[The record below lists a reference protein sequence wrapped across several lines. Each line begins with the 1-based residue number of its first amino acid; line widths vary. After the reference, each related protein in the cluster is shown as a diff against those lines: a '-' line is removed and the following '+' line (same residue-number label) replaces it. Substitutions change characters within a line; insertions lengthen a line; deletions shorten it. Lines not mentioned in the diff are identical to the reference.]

1 MSIMDINQQVQ
12 QPNED
17 RSAQISNDLLEALAV
32 QKALKDKE
40 TAKRALALSMNN
52 NPKTII
58 QQCELLH

>member
-40 TAKRALALSMNN
+40 TAKRALALSM
-52 NPKTII
+52 KM
-58 QQCELLH
+58 QCVLLH